1 MGADA
6 FYVYYGV
13 RRTIPLDDEDQIEQL
28 ETDRHPVCELAYRHK
43 LQFAFGRLTDGA
55 DYFLLIGRE
64 LGCYGVEGSH
74 EQAITDDQ
82 LAEIV
87 ATTKEGLR
95 AACIQEAP
103 AIHVQLE
110 AQY

>member
-13 RRTIPLDDEDQIEQL
+13 RRTIPLGDEDQVEQL
-28 ETDRHPVCELAYRHK
+28 EADRHPVCELAYQHR

-64 LGCYGVEGSH
+64 LGCFGVEGSH
-74 EQAITDDQ
+74 EQAIPDGQ
-82 LAEIV
+82 LAEVV
-87 ATTKEGLR
+87 ATTKDRLR
-95 AACIQEAP
+95 AAGIKEAP
-103 AIHVQLE
+103 AIHLQLE
-110 AQY
+110 AQH